1 MVDHGIE
8 SEDERIEKTKSKK
21 GNIRATFKRNEK
33 VFSIYIE
40 DDGQGIDPGKIRE
53 RVLEKGLKTKEE
65 IEDVSETSLINLIF
79 LPGFSTKDDI
89 TDLSGRGVGLDAIK
103 NEVEALDGSI
113 TVTSTLDEGTK
124 FRIDLPIL
132 V

>member
-1 MVDHGIE
+1 E

-21 GNIRATFKRNEK
+21 GHIKATFKRNEK

-40 DDGQGIDPGKIRE
+40 DDGQGIDPGQIKE
-53 RVLEKGLKTKEE
+53 RVLKKGLKTKEE
-65 IEDVSETSLINLIF
+65 VEGVSDKSLINLIF

-103 NEVEALDGSI
+103 NEVEALNGNI
-113 TVTSTLDEGTK
+113 TVTSSLDEGTRFK
-124 FRIDLPIL
+124 IDLPIL